1 MKLTNSIFSA
11 IHIVLFSLLITLST
25 FASAD
30 PTLVFGH
37 KNPDSDSIFSAIS
50 MAHLKTAQGS
60 PSQAVAQGLPSPE
73 TQFALSYFGLQ
84 APPVIN
90 KVAGHKVFL
99 VDHNNYTQ
107 SPDDLKEAEI
117 VGIVDHHNL
126 GGIVTSNP
134 LYVLIEPVGCAN
146 SIIWQLYKR
155 AGIPIPPAIAGGM
168 MSAILSDTLVFK
180 SPTTTDLDR
189 AAVKDLASIS
199 KVKDYQKYAEKMFL
213 AGEADLK
220 TATAAEL
227 IQRDFKNF
235 NFNGNKV
242 GIGQLEV
249 YSFSLLK
256 DRKGELLAE
265 MKKLQAEQGYQDI
278 VFMLTDIKSEG
289 SELLV
294 VGKNEGEISA
304 AFNTSLSNQSVWI
317 PGLMSRKKQ
326 VVPALSK
333 VFN

>member
-1 MKLTNSIFSA
+1 
-11 IHIVLFSLLITLST
+11 
-25 FASAD
+25 
-30 PTLVFGH
+30 
-37 KNPDSDSIFSAIS
+37 
-50 MAHLKTAQGS
+50 
-60 PSQAVAQGLPSPE
+60 
-73 TQFALSYFGLQ
+73 
-84 APPVIN
+84 
-90 KVAGHKVFL
+90 
-99 VDHNNYTQ
+99 
-107 SPDDLKEAEI
+107 
-117 VGIVDHHNL
+117 
-126 GGIVTSNP
+126 
-134 LYVLIEPVGCAN
+134 
-146 SIIWQLYKR
+146 
-155 AGIPIPPAIAGGM
+155 M

-333 VFN
+333 AFN